1 MVEKGDV
8 ILKTIKT
15 NSQNKLESLVGITLR
30 ILTKGLPLAEVN

>member
-15 NSQNKLESLVGITLR
+15 NSQNKLESLVGITLC
-30 ILTKGLPLAEVN
+30 ILTKGLSLAEVN